1 MTKILF
7 VCLGNI
13 CRSPMAEM
21 IFRYLAE
28 KAGCA
33 KEVLIDSAGT
43 SDEEEGN
50 PLYYAAKEK
59 LVAEGIPVAPHK
71 ARRITAA
78 DMDTFDHILVME
90 EKNLRALSR
99 RFGDLPPKV
108 RRLMEVAGEQADV
121 ADPWYTRRFDTAF
134 ADIWRGCEAL
144 LTEITAQKQ

>member
-21 IFRYLAE
+21 IFRHLVKQAGRE
-28 KAGCA
+28 K
-33 KEVLIDSAGT
+33 EFLIDSAGT

-50 PLYYAAKEK
+50 GIYYAAREK
-59 LVAEGIPVAPHK
+59 LAAEGIPTISHT
-71 ARRITAA
+71 ARRITADDLA
-78 DMDTFDHILVME
+78 DFDHVLVME

-99 RFGDLPPKV
+99 RFGALPPKV

-121 ADPWYTRRFDTAF
+121 ADPWYTRRFDTAY
-134 ADIWRGCEAL
+134 ADILRGCEAL
-144 LTEITAQKQ
+144 LAEM

>member
-21 IFRYLAE
+21 IFRHLAE

-33 KEVLIDSAGT
+33 KEFLIDSAGT

-50 PLYYAAKEK
+50 GIYYAAREK
-59 LVAEGIPVAPHK
+59 LAAEGIPTIPHV

-78 DMDTFDHILVME
+78 DLAEFDHILVME
-90 EKNLRALSR
+90 EKNIRALSR
-99 RFGDLPPKV
+99 RFGTLPPKV
-108 RRLMEVAGEQADV
+108 RRLMEVVGEQADV
-121 ADPWYTRRFDTAF
+121 SDPWYTRRFDTAF